1 MPAKIEVQLD
11 FSEEHCYVEA
21 DADQIAQVLRN
32 LIDNAIKFTPGGG
45 KLRLSTEP
53 ELQAGLGPGIG
64 QRQGSGPGGYPLSV
78 RSVL

>member
-1 MPAKIEVQLD
+1 MPAKIEVELD

-21 DADQIAQVLRN
+21 DADQIAQVLR
-32 LIDNAIKFTPGGG
+32 
-45 KLRLSTEP
+45 
-53 ELQAGLGPGIG
+53 ELDRQRHQVHPWRRQAAAFHGAGAQAGLGPGIG